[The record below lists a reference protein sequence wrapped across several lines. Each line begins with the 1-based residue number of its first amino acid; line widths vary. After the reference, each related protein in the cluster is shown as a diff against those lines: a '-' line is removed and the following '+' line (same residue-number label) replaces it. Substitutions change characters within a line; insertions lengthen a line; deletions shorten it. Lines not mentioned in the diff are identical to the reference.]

1 MSKTNSTAPTHKQPV
16 VVILGHVD
24 HGKTTLLDYIRH
36 SNLQRREHGGITQSI
51 GAYQIEFQAKK
62 ITFIDTPGH
71 AAFTKMRS
79 QGAKAADLAI
89 LLVAA
94 NDGVKPQTIESISH
108 LKQAK
113 IPFLVA
119 INKIDLPGASA
130 DMVKAQLTE
139 HQVFVEGYGGN
150 VPVVEISAKTGQGVD
165 NLLENLLLLAELEE
179 LPYQPQ
185 KPLQAVII
193 ESAKDPR
200 KGVLASAIVQAGTL
214 KLQDL
219 IYTPSAEGKVRA
231 LFDENNRPRRQVLP
245 GEPIQ
250 ILGFKTLPQ
259 VGEIIQSQPYGD
271 SPSSTSQPIVPQL
284 PSSAVSQEN
293 QSLKLILAA
302 DTLGSLEAI
311 KASLPEEIELI
322 QTNTG
327 HITESDV
334 LLAATTKALI
344 LGFNVKVANSV
355 KKLAETEKVTI
366 KTYQIIYELL
376 EFIEQKVLKIL
387 EPTIDEDILGEA
399 QVLKVFDFRDKKIA
413 GCRVIS
419 GKLNL
424 HQTIHLKRGDD
435 LLADAKIISL
445 KIGKEDVKKVPAGS
459 ECGLLLKPQLDIQEK
474 DIIIAY
480 NKKDSI

>member
-1 MSKTNSTAPTHKQPV
+1 MAKTKSTTSKHKQPV

-36 SNLQRREHGGITQSI
+36 SNLQKREAGGITQSI
-51 GAYQIEFQAKK
+51 GAYQIEFQNQK

-108 LKQAK
+108 LKQAN

-119 INKIDLPGASA
+119 INKIDVPGASA

-150 VPVVEISAKTGQGVD
+150 VPVIEISAKTGQNVD
-165 NLLENLLLLAELEE
+165 ELLENLLLLAELEE
-179 LPYQPQ
+179 LPYQPEA
-185 KPLQAVII
+185 PLKALVI
-193 ESAKDPR
+193 ESTKDPR
-200 KGVLASAIVQAGTL
+200 KGVLASVIIQTGTL
-214 KLQDL
+214 KRQDL
-219 IYTPSAEGKVRA
+219 IYTATAEGKVRA
-231 LFDENNRPRRQVLP
+231 LLDENGRLRQQVYP

-250 ILGFKTLPQ
+250 VLGFKAMPE
-259 VGEIIQSQPYGD
+259 VGELVVDQPFDSQSSQT
-271 SPSSTSQPIVPQL
+271 SSSSSFVPQI
-284 PSSAVSQEN
+284 PQDDN
-293 QSLKLILAA
+293 RFKLILAA

-311 KASLPEEIELI
+311 KASLPEEVDLL

-334 LLAATTKALI
+334 LLAATTGAMI
-344 LGFNVKVANSV
+344 LGFNVKLASSV
-355 KKLAETEKVTI
+355 KKLAEAEKVTL
-366 KTYQIIYELL
+366 KTYRIIYELL
-376 EFIEQKVLKIL
+376 EFIEKKVLKML

-399 QVLKVFDFRDKKIA
+399 QILKVFDFGDKKIA
-413 GCRVIS
+413 GCRVQS

-424 HQTIHLKRGDD
+424 NQTVHLKRDQE
-435 LLADAKIISL
+435 IIAEARIVSL
-445 KIGKEDVKKVPAGS
+445 KVGKEDVKKVPAGS
-459 ECGLLLKPQLDIQEK
+459 ECGLLLQPQLDIKEK

-480 NKKDSI
+480 NKKEETI